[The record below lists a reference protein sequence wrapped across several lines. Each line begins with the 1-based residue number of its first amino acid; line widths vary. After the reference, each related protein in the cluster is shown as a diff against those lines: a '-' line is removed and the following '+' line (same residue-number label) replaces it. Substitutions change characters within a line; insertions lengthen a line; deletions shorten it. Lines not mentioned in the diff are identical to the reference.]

1 LVQRFLWLTGR
12 VRAIIAGVMRRPMY
26 TFLNLAEIA
35 GWNRFELE
43 AVCRAQAQSAYLGDH
58 TGLCRVLA
66 RYKFYVDT
74 RDSGFGSHILL
85 DGFWEMWLTQFM
97 ARFVKPGMVVADVGA
112 NYGYFSVLLADLV
125 GPEGHLYSVEPNP
138 AAASSLRKSL
148 ALNGFDGRTSVVEAA
163 AGAADGGE
171 LRLLVPPGEP
181 KNALIVGPDET
192 YPESVGIVHTVPCRS
207 LDSITGAHD
216 RLDFMKIDAEG
227 AEEQIYRGMAGLLE
241 RHRPAIVLEFNA
253 ARYADPAGFL
263 AVIRQT
269 YPNLRHID
277 YSGVP
282 VAVTPEQV
290 VTEKFGED
298 WLLFLQAD

>member
-1 LVQRFLWLTGR
+1 
-12 VRAIIAGVMRRPMY
+12 MY

-58 TGLCRVLA
+58 VGLCRILA

-74 RDSGFGSHILL
+74 RDSGFGSNILL

-125 GPEGHLYSVEPNP
+125 GPAGHLYAVEPNP
-138 AAASSLRKSL
+138 AAAASLRRSL
-148 ALNGFDGRTSVVEAA
+148 ALNGFYHNTTVVEAA

-171 LRLLVPPGEP
+171 LRLLVPPEEP
-181 KNALIVGPDET
+181 KNALLIGPDEVF
-192 YPESVGIVHTVPCRS
+192 PASVGTVHSVPCRS
-207 LDSITGAHD
+207 LDSITAGHD

-227 AEEQIYRGMAGLLE
+227 AEEQIYRGMAGLLDK
-241 RHRPAIVLEFNA
+241 HRPAIVLEFNA
-253 ARYADPAGFL
+253 ARYADARGFL
-263 AVIRQT
+263 ELIQQT
-269 YPNLRHID
+269 YPALRYID
-277 YSGVP
+277 YSGL
-282 VAVTPEQV
+282 ALSVTADQV